1 MPYYN
6 CKVIDSTGKIDYI
19 KYFADSTDEVRK
31 MVEKDDL
38 LLLEITEE
46 YSVTSQT
53 RKKLNVRDFLTF
65 NQELYVLTKA
75 GQSVVKSLEIILEK
89 ADPKKGFYRVLEQ
102 IKKDIEQGLSLSEAL
117 EKYPDYF
124 PMLYVANVRAGE
136 KGGNLVERL
145 KDYQI
150 YLKKMD
156 ELKRKITSSAI
167 YPIVI
172 LSIIVIAVIFLFT
185 YVIPNFS
192 KIYFDAKV
200 ELPLITRLL
209 LVVTDLFKY
218 ILPLFFVLLFLLY
231 LFYKSYQKSYKGK
244 IIIDR
249 LKMKAPLISEIYR
262 NYMVSNFS
270 RTLSAVLKGGIPL
283 VASLKVSIGVVN
295 NAFYAEKL
303 KDAMKKVEEGNALS
317 ASLEQTGLFPTIA
330 LRLIKAGE
338 GTGGLWEMLDEVSDY
353 YDALVSDAL
362 TTLTTLVEP
371 ALMIVMGVLVGTI
384 VIAMYLPIFS
394 LAGAVGG

>member
-6 CKVIDSTGKIDYI
+6 CKVVDSTGKIDYI
-19 KYFADSTDEVRK
+19 KYFADSTDEVKK

-38 LLLEITEE
+38 LLLEISEV
-46 YSVTSQT
+46 YSITSQA

-75 GQSVVKSLEIILEK
+75 GQPLVKSLEIILEK
-89 ADPKKGFYRVLEQ
+89 ADQKKNFYKVLEQ

-156 ELKRKITSSAI
+156 ELKRKTTSSAI

-244 IIIDR
+244 IMIDR

-283 VASLKVSIGVVN
+283 VTSLKVSIGVVN

-317 ASLEQTGLFPTIA
+317 ASLEQTGLFPPIA

-353 YDALVSDAL
+353 YDTLVSDAL